1 MPTFKNI
8 VVNPYLPSY
17 EYIPDG
23 EPRVFNGRLYLYGSH
38 DRFDGD
44 FFCENDY
51 VCWSAPTDDLS
62 DWRFDGV
69 IYKKEQDPFNIP
81 GESHMFAPDVVKGP
95 DGRYYLFYGMD
106 FVNRVTVAVAD
117 RPEGP
122 FERLGEVR
130 YPDGVRFGGRE
141 NEPLRFDPGVLVDDD
156 GRVYLYTGF
165 SIRAPWFER
174 LAARTGL
181 PYIANGS
188 TVTELEKDMLTVKTP
203 PKPLLPGVD
212 NAAGTGF
219 EGHAFF
225 EASSMRKFDGRYYA
239 VYSSQLSHELAYATS
254 DRPDGGFVYGG
265 TLHSNAWILRDGD
278 APKNFWGNNHGSLAK
293 IDGKF
298 YIFGHRQTN
307 AHEYSRQGVAE
318 EIIFK
323 DGKFLPAEMT
333 SQGLYGRPLPT
344 GQTYEAGIACGL
356 YGKDGPKMIAE
367 CDKDRDPY
375 ITQEGE
381 DREERPRQY
390 IAGIRDGTVIC
401 YRYFDFKG
409 EYRVTLEY
417 SGEAKGKM
425 RFSHSAHGE
434 IIGEA
439 EITPGEHT
447 VTERIYARPGV
458 RPLYLRFKGTGRL
471 SLYTLKV
478 EPIKK
483 TWYFIKNLP

>member
-1 MPTFKNI
+1 MKNI
-8 VVNPYLPSY
+8 VTNPYLPSY

-23 EPRVFNGRLYLYGSH
+23 EPRVFGDRLYLFGSH

-51 VCWSAPTDDLS
+51 VCWSAPIGDLS

-106 FVNRVTVAVAD
+106 FVNRVTVAAAD

-122 FERLGEVR
+122 FKRLGEVR

-165 SIRAPWFER
+165 SIRAPWYER

-181 PYIANGS
+181 PFAADGS
-188 TVTELEKDMLTVKTP
+188 TVTELEADMLTVKSE

-225 EASSMRKFDGRYYA
+225 EASSMRKFDGKYYA
-239 VYSSQLSHELAYATS
+239 VYSSERSHELAYAVS
-254 DRPDGGFVYGG
+254 DRPDGGFTYGG
-265 TLHSNAWILRDGD
+265 TLHSNAGILRDGD
-278 APKNFWGNNHGSLAK
+278 APINFWGNNHGSLAA
-293 IDGKF
+293 INGK
-298 YIFGHRQTN
+298 YYVFGHRQTN

-318 EIIFK
+318 EISFEN
-323 DGKFLPAEMT
+323 GRFLPAEMT
-333 SQGLYGRPLPT
+333 SSGLYGKPLPKGHT
-344 GQTYEAGIACGL
+344 FEAGIAYAL
-356 YGKDGPKMIAE
+356 YGARGPMQIAS
-367 CDKDRDPY
+367 CDKDLDPY
-375 ITQEGE
+375 LTQDGGDREGE
-381 DREERPRQY
+381 PRQY
-390 IAGIRDGTVIC
+390 IANIGNGTVVL
-401 YRYFDFKG
+401 YRYFDCTDAHS
-409 EYRVTLEY
+409 VTLKIAGGAEG
-417 SGEAKGKM
+417 SSEGSAKGAV
-425 RFSHSAHGE
+425 FFAHAPEGPV
-434 IIGEA
+434 IGQAAILPET
-439 EITPGEHT
+439 ELVSVPLSPQPG
-447 VTERIYARPGV
+447 AQ
-458 RPLYLRFKGTGRL
+458 PLCLRYTGSGSF
-471 SLYTLKV
+471 SLYELTL
-478 EPIKK
+478 
-483 TWYFIKNLP
+483 N